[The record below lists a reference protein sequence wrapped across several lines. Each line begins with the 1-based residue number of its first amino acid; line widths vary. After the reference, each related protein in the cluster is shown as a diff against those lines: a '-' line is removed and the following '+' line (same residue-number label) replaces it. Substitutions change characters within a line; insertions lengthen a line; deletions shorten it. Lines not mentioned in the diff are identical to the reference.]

1 MADTRLSQLGR
12 RPTTRHDKYQALL
25 ERPEMLERLRR
36 DPAEAI
42 EFGAEPTPAD
52 AAIRLAYLAVGQAGR
67 WGEPYGPVKIDH
79 PRFEEA
85 VEAAAAADD
94 NKQAIEAATAILE
107 GPEALEHFGLS
118 T

>member
-1 MADTRLSQLGR
+1 MADTRLSRLVR
-12 RPTTRHDKYQALL
+12 RPAARHDKYQALL

-36 DPAEAI
+36 DPADSIPGVDPTTEA
-42 EFGAEPTPAD
+42 
-52 AAIRLAYLAVGQAGR
+52 AAVRLACLAVLQAGR
-67 WGEPYGPVKIDH
+67 WGEPYGSVKTDH

-94 NKQAIEAATAILE
+94 NKQAIEAAAAILE
-107 GPEALEHFGLS
+107 GPEVLQHFGLS